1 MSAAVGVST
10 APLISTNEVLTN
22 PDFPDVTTCNPFE
35 AFIDSLP
42 QESLDPDPEPT
53 IQVPPITWPDSDP
66 QPQPTAAPTAAPTPT
81 PSGKQCD
88 PVKCAQWKAMLRS
101 RSVGVTED
109 WQLYQIRQAGPSEYN
124 AVGGG
129 VDIWADGIRVED
141 CTFIEAKH
149 VSNPGSSPYIPGSA
163 FPEFL
168 QGDIALQITD
178 EVFRY
183 TAIINDPSSPMTGLE
198 IVTNE
203 VDAVPYFQGFLTGAG
218 TPNGRVVVRP

>member
-1 MSAAVGVST
+1 
-10 APLISTNEVLTN
+10 
-22 PDFPDVTTCNPFE
+22 
-35 AFIDSLP
+35 
-42 QESLDPDPEPT
+42 
-53 IQVPPITWPDSDP
+53 
-66 QPQPTAAPTAAPTPT
+66 
-81 PSGKQCD
+81 
-88 PVKCAQWKAMLRS
+88 MLRS

-109 WQLYQIRQAGPSEYN
+109 WQLYQIRKAGPSEYN

-203 VDAVPYFQGFLTGAG
+203 VDAAPYFQGFLTGAG